1 MLAGADALMK
11 RWQSRLAVQCT
22 FFCFQGANELN
33 GICDAKAGVGGIA
46 GVGRETREMNTKLFE
61 DHAMSRDD
69 SLKH

>member
-33 GICDAKAGVGGIA
+33 GICDTKAGIGGGA
-46 GVGRETREMNTKLFE
+46 SVRRETLGMDTKLFE
-61 DHAMSRDD
+61 DHAMSSEGALER
-69 SLKH
+69 